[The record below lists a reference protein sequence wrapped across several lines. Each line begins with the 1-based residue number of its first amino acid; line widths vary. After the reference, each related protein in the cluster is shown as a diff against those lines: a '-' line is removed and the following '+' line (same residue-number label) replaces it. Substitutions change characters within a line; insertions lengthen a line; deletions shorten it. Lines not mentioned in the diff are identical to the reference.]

1 MRHFLDLILL
11 TRLKTL
17 SIFSLYWTWPILNY
31 HMRGVQGTRQPPHTR
46 PATTWSDNSG
56 GWTRVPTSLNLTLAG
71 WFASLLFQNS
81 WNSTCPK
88 FSIISTSFQA
98 FWTKSSRSSPDP
110 MRSCRYL
117 TKSRSNLNKSNQ
129 IPALMMKPETDL
141 IQTKID
147 ETLTGKSNEI
157 FWVDIKL
164 RIFSP
169 EYFRTQPSPTHGQP
183 YESYLGR
190 NPNHKNWWK
199 KKGPLTSCDWNKN
212 TNLIS
217 FLISDFRWHVFLWLR

>member
-1 MRHFLDLILL
+1 
-11 TRLKTL
+11 
-17 SIFSLYWTWPILNY
+17 
-31 HMRGVQGTRQPPHTR
+31 MRGVQGTRQPPHTR
-46 PATTWSDNSG
+46 PATTQSDNSG
-56 GWTRVPTSLNLTLAG
+56 GRTRVPTSLNLTPIG

-81 WNSTCPK
+81 WNSTRPK

-98 FWTKSSRSSPDP
+98 FWTKSSRSSPDS

-117 TKSRSNLNKSNQ
+117 TKSRSDLNESNQ

-147 ETLTGKSNEI
+147 ETRTGKSNEI
-157 FWVDIKL
+157 IWVDIEL
-164 RIFSP
+164 QIFP
-169 EYFRTQPSPTHGQP
+169 PNILGWAQTQPSPTHGQP

-190 NPNHKNWWK
+190 NPNNKNWWK
-199 KKGPLTSCDWNKN
+199 KKCSLRSCDWNKN

-217 FLISDFRWHVFLWLR
+217 FLIYDFRWHVF